1 MLRRFSKE
9 LVTEDGSEVDD
20 TVVACLSD
28 LVAAPT
34 VAIRRIGDSGISSR
48 HGLPADIPGLLGKA
62 SKEEPWSDD
71 DQCDGILGASVQMQF
86 RALYGRRPDIQVRE
100 IDPTLWLK
108 TTRNLFQTPA
118 DTRVRLAPHLEIE
131 PLRGHLGAGSFGKA
145 FHRTMKDSDFEPVV
159 KVPHQGSDVRQ
170 KREVEMLSELKHVGP
185 IQFHC
190 LLRGLPDTLVP
201 ERCAGSSIANLL
213 HGKMPS
219 KDGLAGLCLRPRAR
233 ASIDMVFAVEYLS
246 TRHTG
251 HCDIKG
257 GISLL
262 PALVCM
268 PVADLPPFK
277 FGDLGWAREL
287 AGHTAQY
294 TGTWRYASP
303 AVTCSNR
310 YAEPADICSC
320 SLLLYEGVSE
330 TFPPKLILDN
340 LSVHSVLY
348 FAQGAATD
356 TSQYGPRV
364 IDCIASMKTEPS
376 HGM

>member
-1 MLRRFSKE
+1 MLRKVSKE
-9 LVTEDGSEVDD
+9 LLAEDCSDLDD
-20 TVVACLSD
+20 TVLGCLSD
-28 LVAAPT
+28 LVAGPT
-34 VAIRRIGDSGISSR
+34 MAIRRIGDSEISSR
-48 HGLPADIPGLLGKA
+48 QVLPADIPGLLGKA
-62 SKEEPWSDD
+62 SKEESWSGD
-71 DQCDGILGASVQMQF
+71 DQFDGILDSSVQMQF
-86 RALYGRRPDIQVRE
+86 RALYGERPDIQVRE

-185 IQFHC
+185 FQFHC
-190 LLRGLPDTLVP
+190 LLRGPHDALIHIAIS
-201 ERCAGSSIANLL
+201 CMANLL

-219 KDGLAGLCLRPRAR
+219 NDGLAGLCLRPRAR

-262 PALVCM
+262 PALACM

-340 LSVHSVLY
+340 LSVYSVLY